1 MGTYERSKRGTAGC
15 HAPIGMAR
23 ARTLTCIIRGGFG
36 QLFNAII
43 GCFALALVTHR
54 ALLLQHVYGVSEGK
68 GVETYVR
75 PGPAPDA
82 DVGRGEPSP
91 GADVGGVGPAR
102 MQVRAE

>member
-1 MGTYERSKRGTAGC
+1 MGTGGPLEKRAGHGC
-15 HAPIGMAR
+15 LTLSGQAQ

-68 GVETYVR
+68 GIETYADPGDR
-75 PGPAPDA
+75 PAGW
-82 DVGRGEPSP
+82 
-91 GADVGGVGPAR
+91 
-102 MQVRAE
+102 